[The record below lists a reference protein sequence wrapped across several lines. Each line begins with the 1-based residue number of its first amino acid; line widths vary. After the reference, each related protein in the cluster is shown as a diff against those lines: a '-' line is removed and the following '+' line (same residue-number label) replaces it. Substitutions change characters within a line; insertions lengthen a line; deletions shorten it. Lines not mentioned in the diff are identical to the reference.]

1 MLFIKMSY
9 AVACKWQRLNILQ
22 CVYLEFISNC
32 YSDIMSQCFLHCF
45 SVSLSLSSL
54 VKSADTGNGVSFH
67 SGDNVTMDLEPQT
80 LGVSFIDRAMQ
91 LVNVLFCVDLTVTS
105 DSWIVTCTQHIF
117 LDLSM
122 RRKIP
127 GWPFGPSVNVTSFPR
142 LAVH

>member
-1 MLFIKMSY
+1 M
-9 AVACKWQRLNILQ
+9 
-22 CVYLEFISNC
+22 
-32 YSDIMSQCFLHCF
+32 
-45 SVSLSLSSL
+45 
-54 VKSADTGNGVSFH
+54 KSADTGNGVSFH

-105 DSWIVTCTQHIF
+105 DSWIVTCTQHIY

-127 GWPFGPSVNVTSFPR
+127 G
-142 LAVH
+142 